1 MQYTWI
7 DRSRGSIKND
17 VLSGLTVALA
27 LVPEAVAFA
36 FVAGVSPVVGLYGAL
51 MMGVVTS
58 IFGGRPGMI
67 SGATGA
73 MAVVMAALV
82 AKGNA
87 LGGDVVSL
95 VVIFSGIPTETVAS
109 FIAARGGDSIKH
121 YELVGPLFFGS
132 TAQFAT
138 EFDVREDPEEVTID
152 FRDSRITDQSAT
164 EAINPLAEKYQKAGK
179 RLHLRHLSKDC
190 IRLIKRAAKICD
202 INVLED
208 PEYYVAV
215 DNYKQVLCKALGE
228 TDVKLNEDS
237 FAELAHVGR
246 VLQRSGGSREPVPS
260 RAT

>member
-7 DRSRGSIKND
+7 DRSQGSIKND

-190 IRLIKRAAKICD
+190 IRLIKRAGSDYAARLLRCAWGDVSHGHRVID
-202 INVLED
+202 GDREFL
-208 PEYYVAV
+208 
-215 DNYKQVLCKALGE
+215 
-228 TDVKLNEDS
+228 TDRRCPRGVE
-237 FAELAHVGR
+237 HVGKGIVAGAAR
-246 VLQRSGGSREPVPS
+246 IDEPSVIPG
-260 RAT
+260 